1 MIIDCDTCDMR
12 STRACDDCIVTA
24 LLGDHGILE
33 LAEEEKTA
41 IDELSRVGLISPLR
55 LRVAGGGDR
64 SGATPEPRG
73 F

>member
-33 LAEEEKTA
+33 LADAEQKALAEM
-41 IDELSRVGLISPLR
+41 SQVGLVPPLR
-55 LRVAGGGDR
+55 LRLR
-64 SGATPEPRG
+64 SDPQRPAATQ
-73 F
+73 

>member
-33 LAEEEKTA
+33 LADEEKTA
-41 IDELSRVGLISPLR
+41 IDEMSRVGLVPPLR
-55 LRVAGGGDR
+55 LRYRDGTDR
-64 SGATPEPRG
+64 PTG
-73 F
+73 